1 MAVKSNP
8 ITVYLYEKR
17 NITLSLW
24 AKKHGFNPT
33 SVRNTFYGIRPI
45 KKVVNFIRE
54 NDNELWER
62 LPAESKAISEVVA

>member
-8 ITVYLYEKR
+8 ITVYLYDNR

-45 KKVVNFIRE
+45 KKVVSFIKE
-54 NDNELWER
+54 NDQELYEM
-62 LPAESKAISEVVA
+62 LPAEAKAVVEAVA